1 MGEESRPTGPPAAAA
16 ADSRGIRTKYVW
28 ISIKQTQNDNLT
40 SDPPSAL
47 LRNTVIADYSI
58 RTETEPTVE

>member
-1 MGEESRPTGPPAAAA
+1 MGESGVAAGRAARRRRRGFSRNA
-16 ADSRGIRTKYVW
+16 KYVW
-28 ISIKQTQNDNLT
+28 IYMKQTQNDNLT